1 MKLDIDTNRFRITGD
16 KPFVLANMPTRID
29 PLYHTSAD
37 YKDQID
43 DFRDEINDL
52 QELMYAHDQY
62 SVLLVFQAMDAA
74 GKDSTIQHVMSGI
87 NPHGVEVHAFK
98 RPSERELDHT
108 YLWRTNRQMPPRG
121 RIGIFNRSY
130 YEEVLVARVHPSIV
144 TSIQKLPD
152 EHHEDL
158 DQLWERRFHDI
169 RNMEDYN
176 FHNGVRIVKFYL
188 NLSKDEQ
195 QRRFLRRLNKP
206 SKRWKFSPGDLKER
220 QHWDEYMQYYEE
232 CINATATEDC
242 PWYIIPADDKKNMR
256 LIVCQITLKTLASL
270 KMEYPQLD
278 AETLANLNH
287 YRNLL
292 EEEA

>member
-1 MKLDIDTNRFRITGD
+1 
-16 KPFVLANMPTRID
+16 
-29 PLYHTSAD
+29 
-37 YKDQID
+37 
-43 DFRDEINDL
+43 
-52 QELMYAHDQY
+52 MYAHDQY

-176 FHNGVRIVKFYL
+176 FHNGMRIVKFYL
-188 NLSKDEQ
+188 TFPKTNNR
-195 QRRFLRRLNKP
+195 RRFLRRLNKP
-206 SKRWKFSPGDLKER
+206 SKHGNSRPVICKSASIGTSTCSTTKSVSTRPPPRTVPGTSSPPTTRRICG
-220 QHWDEYMQYYEE
+220 
-232 CINATATEDC
+232 
-242 PWYIIPADDKKNMR
+242 
-256 LIVCQITLKTLASL
+256 
-270 KMEYPQLD
+270 
-278 AETLANLNH
+278 
-287 YRNLL
+287 
-292 EEEA
+292 